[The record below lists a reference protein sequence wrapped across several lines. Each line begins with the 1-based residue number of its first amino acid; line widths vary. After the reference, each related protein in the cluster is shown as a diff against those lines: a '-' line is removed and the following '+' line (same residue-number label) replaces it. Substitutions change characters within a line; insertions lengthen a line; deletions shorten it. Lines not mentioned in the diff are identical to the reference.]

1 MPTSNTPYDDVF
13 RTLLNDCSQLIIPII
28 NEVFGEHF
36 SGDEKIVFSPN
47 EHFIN
52 MQDGEEAKRVTD
64 AHFAI
69 YGYIVKMY
77 HFECQSTPDN
87 SMLVRFFEYDSQIA
101 LDGSN
106 LVGNTLKVKF
116 PHSAVLFLRC
126 NQSTPD
132 KMTIEIET
140 PNGAIN
146 YDIQVLKS
154 QNYTIDEIF
163 DKKLLFLIPFHI
175 FSHEKLFEEYEN
187 DTDKLNVLKRE
198 YQSISE
204 RLEQLLK
211 QGEIDEY
218 TKCTILDMSQ
228 KVLEHIAA
236 KFDNVKKGVKSVM
249 GGQILEYEAKTIL
262 NIGRSE
268 GRILGIDE
276 GRILGIDEGRILGQD
291 EERNRINQLNQNL
304 RKDGRLEDLFRS
316 LDDEEFQK
324 KLLKEYN
331 L

>member
-1 MPTSNTPYDDVF
+1 MGILT
-13 RTLLNDCSQLIIPII
+13 
-28 NEVFGEHF
+28 
-36 SGDEKIVFSPN
+36 
-47 EHFIN
+47 
-52 MQDGEEAKRVTD
+52 
-64 AHFAI
+64 
-69 YGYIVKMY
+69 VKQY
-77 HFECQSTPDN
+77 
-87 SMLVRFFEYDSQIA
+87 
-101 LDGSN
+101 
-106 LVGNTLKVKF
+106 
-116 PHSAVLFLRC
+116 
-126 NQSTPD
+126 
-132 KMTIEIET
+132 
-140 PNGAIN
+140 
-146 YDIQVLKS
+146 
-154 QNYTIDEIF
+154 
-163 DKKLLFLIPFHI
+163 
-175 FSHEKLFEEYEN
+175 
-187 DTDKLNVLKRE
+187 KLNVLKRE

-262 NIGRSE
+262 NE

-276 GRILGIDEGRILGQD
+276 GRVLGQD

-316 LDDEEFQK
+316 LDDEEFQQE
-324 KLLKEYN
+324 LLKEYN

>member
-1 MPTSNTPYDDVF
+1 MGILT
-13 RTLLNDCSQLIIPII
+13 
-28 NEVFGEHF
+28 
-36 SGDEKIVFSPN
+36 
-47 EHFIN
+47 
-52 MQDGEEAKRVTD
+52 
-64 AHFAI
+64 
-69 YGYIVKMY
+69 VKQY
-77 HFECQSTPDN
+77 
-87 SMLVRFFEYDSQIA
+87 
-101 LDGSN
+101 
-106 LVGNTLKVKF
+106 
-116 PHSAVLFLRC
+116 
-126 NQSTPD
+126 
-132 KMTIEIET
+132 
-140 PNGAIN
+140 
-146 YDIQVLKS
+146 
-154 QNYTIDEIF
+154 
-163 DKKLLFLIPFHI
+163 
-175 FSHEKLFEEYEN
+175 
-187 DTDKLNVLKRE
+187 KLNVLKKE

-262 NIGRSE
+262 NE

-316 LDDEEFQK
+316 LDDEKFQK

>member
-1 MPTSNTPYDDVF
+1 MEILT
-13 RTLLNDCSQLIIPII
+13 
-28 NEVFGEHF
+28 
-36 SGDEKIVFSPN
+36 
-47 EHFIN
+47 
-52 MQDGEEAKRVTD
+52 
-64 AHFAI
+64 
-69 YGYIVKMY
+69 VKQY
-77 HFECQSTPDN
+77 
-87 SMLVRFFEYDSQIA
+87 
-101 LDGSN
+101 
-106 LVGNTLKVKF
+106 
-116 PHSAVLFLRC
+116 
-126 NQSTPD
+126 
-132 KMTIEIET
+132 
-140 PNGAIN
+140 
-146 YDIQVLKS
+146 
-154 QNYTIDEIF
+154 
-163 DKKLLFLIPFHI
+163 
-175 FSHEKLFEEYEN
+175 
-187 DTDKLNVLKRE
+187 KLNVLKKE

-262 NIGRSE
+262 NE

-276 GRILGIDEGRILGQD
+276 GRVLGQD

>member
-1 MPTSNTPYDDVF
+1 MAGVM
-13 RTLLNDCSQLIIPII
+13 Q
-28 NEVFGEHF
+28 
-36 SGDEKIVFSPN
+36 SGYLGIL
-47 EHFIN
+47 
-52 MQDGEEAKRVTD
+52 T
-64 AHFAI
+64 
-69 YGYIVKMY
+69 VKQY
-77 HFECQSTPDN
+77 
-87 SMLVRFFEYDSQIA
+87 
-101 LDGSN
+101 
-106 LVGNTLKVKF
+106 
-116 PHSAVLFLRC
+116 
-126 NQSTPD
+126 
-132 KMTIEIET
+132 
-140 PNGAIN
+140 
-146 YDIQVLKS
+146 
-154 QNYTIDEIF
+154 
-163 DKKLLFLIPFHI
+163 
-175 FSHEKLFEEYEN
+175 
-187 DTDKLNVLKRE
+187 KLNVLKRE

-268 GRILGIDE
+268 GRILGINEGRILGIDE

>member
-1 MPTSNTPYDDVF
+1 MEILT
-13 RTLLNDCSQLIIPII
+13 
-28 NEVFGEHF
+28 
-36 SGDEKIVFSPN
+36 
-47 EHFIN
+47 
-52 MQDGEEAKRVTD
+52 
-64 AHFAI
+64 
-69 YGYIVKMY
+69 VKQY
-77 HFECQSTPDN
+77 
-87 SMLVRFFEYDSQIA
+87 
-101 LDGSN
+101 
-106 LVGNTLKVKF
+106 
-116 PHSAVLFLRC
+116 
-126 NQSTPD
+126 
-132 KMTIEIET
+132 
-140 PNGAIN
+140 
-146 YDIQVLKS
+146 
-154 QNYTIDEIF
+154 
-163 DKKLLFLIPFHI
+163 
-175 FSHEKLFEEYEN
+175 
-187 DTDKLNVLKRE
+187 KLNVLKRE

-262 NIGRSE
+262 NE

-276 GRILGIDEGRILGQD
+276 GRVLGQD

>member
-1 MPTSNTPYDDVF
+1 MGILT
-13 RTLLNDCSQLIIPII
+13 
-28 NEVFGEHF
+28 
-36 SGDEKIVFSPN
+36 
-47 EHFIN
+47 
-52 MQDGEEAKRVTD
+52 
-64 AHFAI
+64 
-69 YGYIVKMY
+69 VKQY
-77 HFECQSTPDN
+77 
-87 SMLVRFFEYDSQIA
+87 
-101 LDGSN
+101 
-106 LVGNTLKVKF
+106 
-116 PHSAVLFLRC
+116 
-126 NQSTPD
+126 
-132 KMTIEIET
+132 
-140 PNGAIN
+140 
-146 YDIQVLKS
+146 
-154 QNYTIDEIF
+154 
-163 DKKLLFLIPFHI
+163 
-175 FSHEKLFEEYEN
+175 
-187 DTDKLNVLKRE
+187 KLNVLKRE

-276 GRILGIDEGRILGQD
+276 GRILGQD

-316 LDDEEFQK
+316 LDDEEFQQE
-324 KLLKEYN
+324 LLKES
-331 L
+331 

>member
-1 MPTSNTPYDDVF
+1 MGILT
-13 RTLLNDCSQLIIPII
+13 
-28 NEVFGEHF
+28 
-36 SGDEKIVFSPN
+36 
-47 EHFIN
+47 
-52 MQDGEEAKRVTD
+52 
-64 AHFAI
+64 
-69 YGYIVKMY
+69 VKQY
-77 HFECQSTPDN
+77 
-87 SMLVRFFEYDSQIA
+87 
-101 LDGSN
+101 
-106 LVGNTLKVKF
+106 
-116 PHSAVLFLRC
+116 
-126 NQSTPD
+126 
-132 KMTIEIET
+132 
-140 PNGAIN
+140 
-146 YDIQVLKS
+146 
-154 QNYTIDEIF
+154 
-163 DKKLLFLIPFHI
+163 
-175 FSHEKLFEEYEN
+175 
-187 DTDKLNVLKRE
+187 KLNVLKRE

-262 NIGRSE
+262 NEGRILGIDEGRVLGINE

-276 GRILGIDEGRILGQD
+276 GRILGIDEGRVLGQD

-316 LDDEEFQK
+316 LDDEEFQQE
-324 KLLKEYN
+324 LLKEYN

>member
-1 MPTSNTPYDDVF
+1 MGILT
-13 RTLLNDCSQLIIPII
+13 
-28 NEVFGEHF
+28 
-36 SGDEKIVFSPN
+36 
-47 EHFIN
+47 
-52 MQDGEEAKRVTD
+52 
-64 AHFAI
+64 
-69 YGYIVKMY
+69 VKQY
-77 HFECQSTPDN
+77 
-87 SMLVRFFEYDSQIA
+87 
-101 LDGSN
+101 
-106 LVGNTLKVKF
+106 
-116 PHSAVLFLRC
+116 
-126 NQSTPD
+126 
-132 KMTIEIET
+132 
-140 PNGAIN
+140 
-146 YDIQVLKS
+146 
-154 QNYTIDEIF
+154 
-163 DKKLLFLIPFHI
+163 
-175 FSHEKLFEEYEN
+175 
-187 DTDKLNVLKRE
+187 KLNVLKRE

-262 NIGRSE
+262 NEGRILGIDEGRILGINE

-276 GRILGIDEGRILGQD
+276 GRILGIDEGRVLGQD

-316 LDDEEFQK
+316 LDDEEFQQE
-324 KLLKEYN
+324 LLKEYN

>member
-1 MPTSNTPYDDVF
+1 MEILT
-13 RTLLNDCSQLIIPII
+13 
-28 NEVFGEHF
+28 
-36 SGDEKIVFSPN
+36 
-47 EHFIN
+47 
-52 MQDGEEAKRVTD
+52 
-64 AHFAI
+64 
-69 YGYIVKMY
+69 VKQY
-77 HFECQSTPDN
+77 
-87 SMLVRFFEYDSQIA
+87 
-101 LDGSN
+101 
-106 LVGNTLKVKF
+106 
-116 PHSAVLFLRC
+116 
-126 NQSTPD
+126 
-132 KMTIEIET
+132 
-140 PNGAIN
+140 
-146 YDIQVLKS
+146 
-154 QNYTIDEIF
+154 
-163 DKKLLFLIPFHI
+163 
-175 FSHEKLFEEYEN
+175 
-187 DTDKLNVLKRE
+187 KLNVLKRE

-276 GRILGIDEGRILGQD
+276 GRILGQD

>member
-1 MPTSNTPYDDVF
+1 MGILT
-13 RTLLNDCSQLIIPII
+13 
-28 NEVFGEHF
+28 
-36 SGDEKIVFSPN
+36 
-47 EHFIN
+47 
-52 MQDGEEAKRVTD
+52 
-64 AHFAI
+64 
-69 YGYIVKMY
+69 VKQY
-77 HFECQSTPDN
+77 
-87 SMLVRFFEYDSQIA
+87 
-101 LDGSN
+101 
-106 LVGNTLKVKF
+106 
-116 PHSAVLFLRC
+116 
-126 NQSTPD
+126 
-132 KMTIEIET
+132 
-140 PNGAIN
+140 
-146 YDIQVLKS
+146 
-154 QNYTIDEIF
+154 
-163 DKKLLFLIPFHI
+163 
-175 FSHEKLFEEYEN
+175 
-187 DTDKLNVLKRE
+187 KLNVLKRE

-276 GRILGIDEGRILGQD
+276 GRILGIDEGRVLGQD

>member
-1 MPTSNTPYDDVF
+1 MEILT
-13 RTLLNDCSQLIIPII
+13 
-28 NEVFGEHF
+28 
-36 SGDEKIVFSPN
+36 
-47 EHFIN
+47 
-52 MQDGEEAKRVTD
+52 
-64 AHFAI
+64 
-69 YGYIVKMY
+69 VKQY
-77 HFECQSTPDN
+77 
-87 SMLVRFFEYDSQIA
+87 
-101 LDGSN
+101 
-106 LVGNTLKVKF
+106 
-116 PHSAVLFLRC
+116 
-126 NQSTPD
+126 
-132 KMTIEIET
+132 
-140 PNGAIN
+140 
-146 YDIQVLKS
+146 
-154 QNYTIDEIF
+154 
-163 DKKLLFLIPFHI
+163 
-175 FSHEKLFEEYEN
+175 
-187 DTDKLNVLKRE
+187 KLNVLKRE

-268 GRILGIDE
+268 GRILG
-276 GRILGIDEGRILGQD
+276 QD

-316 LDDEEFQK
+316 LDDEEFQQE
-324 KLLKEYN
+324 LLKEYN

>member
-1 MPTSNTPYDDVF
+1 MGILT
-13 RTLLNDCSQLIIPII
+13 
-28 NEVFGEHF
+28 
-36 SGDEKIVFSPN
+36 
-47 EHFIN
+47 
-52 MQDGEEAKRVTD
+52 
-64 AHFAI
+64 
-69 YGYIVKMY
+69 VKQY
-77 HFECQSTPDN
+77 
-87 SMLVRFFEYDSQIA
+87 
-101 LDGSN
+101 
-106 LVGNTLKVKF
+106 
-116 PHSAVLFLRC
+116 
-126 NQSTPD
+126 
-132 KMTIEIET
+132 
-140 PNGAIN
+140 
-146 YDIQVLKS
+146 
-154 QNYTIDEIF
+154 
-163 DKKLLFLIPFHI
+163 
-175 FSHEKLFEEYEN
+175 
-187 DTDKLNVLKRE
+187 KLNVLKRE

-262 NIGRSE
+262 NE

-276 GRILGIDEGRILGQD
+276 GRILGIDEGRVLGQD

>member
-1 MPTSNTPYDDVF
+1 MAGVM
-13 RTLLNDCSQLIIPII
+13 Q
-28 NEVFGEHF
+28 
-36 SGDEKIVFSPN
+36 SGYLGIL
-47 EHFIN
+47 
-52 MQDGEEAKRVTD
+52 T
-64 AHFAI
+64 
-69 YGYIVKMY
+69 VKQY
-77 HFECQSTPDN
+77 
-87 SMLVRFFEYDSQIA
+87 
-101 LDGSN
+101 
-106 LVGNTLKVKF
+106 
-116 PHSAVLFLRC
+116 
-126 NQSTPD
+126 
-132 KMTIEIET
+132 
-140 PNGAIN
+140 
-146 YDIQVLKS
+146 
-154 QNYTIDEIF
+154 
-163 DKKLLFLIPFHI
+163 
-175 FSHEKLFEEYEN
+175 
-187 DTDKLNVLKRE
+187 KLNVLKRE

-262 NIGRSE
+262 NE

>member
-1 MPTSNTPYDDVF
+1 MEILT
-13 RTLLNDCSQLIIPII
+13 
-28 NEVFGEHF
+28 
-36 SGDEKIVFSPN
+36 
-47 EHFIN
+47 
-52 MQDGEEAKRVTD
+52 
-64 AHFAI
+64 
-69 YGYIVKMY
+69 VKQY
-77 HFECQSTPDN
+77 
-87 SMLVRFFEYDSQIA
+87 
-101 LDGSN
+101 
-106 LVGNTLKVKF
+106 
-116 PHSAVLFLRC
+116 
-126 NQSTPD
+126 
-132 KMTIEIET
+132 
-140 PNGAIN
+140 
-146 YDIQVLKS
+146 
-154 QNYTIDEIF
+154 
-163 DKKLLFLIPFHI
+163 
-175 FSHEKLFEEYEN
+175 
-187 DTDKLNVLKRE
+187 KLNVLKRE

-262 NIGRSE
+262 NEGRILGIDEGRVLGINE

-276 GRILGIDEGRILGQD
+276 GRILGIDEGRVLGQD

>member
-1 MPTSNTPYDDVF
+1 MGILT
-13 RTLLNDCSQLIIPII
+13 
-28 NEVFGEHF
+28 
-36 SGDEKIVFSPN
+36 
-47 EHFIN
+47 
-52 MQDGEEAKRVTD
+52 
-64 AHFAI
+64 
-69 YGYIVKMY
+69 VKQY
-77 HFECQSTPDN
+77 
-87 SMLVRFFEYDSQIA
+87 
-101 LDGSN
+101 
-106 LVGNTLKVKF
+106 
-116 PHSAVLFLRC
+116 
-126 NQSTPD
+126 
-132 KMTIEIET
+132 
-140 PNGAIN
+140 
-146 YDIQVLKS
+146 
-154 QNYTIDEIF
+154 
-163 DKKLLFLIPFHI
+163 
-175 FSHEKLFEEYEN
+175 
-187 DTDKLNVLKRE
+187 KLNVLKRE

-262 NIGRSE
+262 NEGRILGINE

-276 GRILGIDEGRILGQD
+276 GRILGIDEGRVLGQD

>member
-1 MPTSNTPYDDVF
+1 MGILT
-13 RTLLNDCSQLIIPII
+13 
-28 NEVFGEHF
+28 
-36 SGDEKIVFSPN
+36 
-47 EHFIN
+47 
-52 MQDGEEAKRVTD
+52 
-64 AHFAI
+64 
-69 YGYIVKMY
+69 VKQY
-77 HFECQSTPDN
+77 
-87 SMLVRFFEYDSQIA
+87 
-101 LDGSN
+101 
-106 LVGNTLKVKF
+106 
-116 PHSAVLFLRC
+116 
-126 NQSTPD
+126 
-132 KMTIEIET
+132 
-140 PNGAIN
+140 
-146 YDIQVLKS
+146 
-154 QNYTIDEIF
+154 
-163 DKKLLFLIPFHI
+163 
-175 FSHEKLFEEYEN
+175 
-187 DTDKLNVLKRE
+187 KLNVLKRE

-262 NIGRSE
+262 NEGRILGIDEGRILGINE

-276 GRILGIDEGRILGQD
+276 GRILGIDEGRVLGQD

>member
-1 MPTSNTPYDDVF
+1 MGILT
-13 RTLLNDCSQLIIPII
+13 
-28 NEVFGEHF
+28 
-36 SGDEKIVFSPN
+36 
-47 EHFIN
+47 
-52 MQDGEEAKRVTD
+52 
-64 AHFAI
+64 
-69 YGYIVKMY
+69 VKQY
-77 HFECQSTPDN
+77 
-87 SMLVRFFEYDSQIA
+87 
-101 LDGSN
+101 
-106 LVGNTLKVKF
+106 
-116 PHSAVLFLRC
+116 
-126 NQSTPD
+126 
-132 KMTIEIET
+132 
-140 PNGAIN
+140 
-146 YDIQVLKS
+146 
-154 QNYTIDEIF
+154 
-163 DKKLLFLIPFHI
+163 
-175 FSHEKLFEEYEN
+175 
-187 DTDKLNVLKRE
+187 KLNVLKRE

-276 GRILGIDEGRILGQD
+276 GRVLGQD

-316 LDDEEFQK
+316 LDDEEFQQE
-324 KLLKEYN
+324 LLKEYN

>member
-1 MPTSNTPYDDVF
+1 
-13 RTLLNDCSQLIIPII
+13 
-28 NEVFGEHF
+28 
-36 SGDEKIVFSPN
+36 
-47 EHFIN
+47 
-52 MQDGEEAKRVTD
+52 
-64 AHFAI
+64 
-69 YGYIVKMY
+69 
-77 HFECQSTPDN
+77 
-87 SMLVRFFEYDSQIA
+87 
-101 LDGSN
+101 
-106 LVGNTLKVKF
+106 
-116 PHSAVLFLRC
+116 
-126 NQSTPD
+126 
-132 KMTIEIET
+132 
-140 PNGAIN
+140 
-146 YDIQVLKS
+146 
-154 QNYTIDEIF
+154 
-163 DKKLLFLIPFHI
+163 
-175 FSHEKLFEEYEN
+175 
-187 DTDKLNVLKRE
+187 
-198 YQSISE
+198 
-204 RLEQLLK
+204 
-211 QGEIDEY
+211 
-218 TKCTILDMSQ
+218 MSQ

>member
-1 MPTSNTPYDDVF
+1 MAGVM
-13 RTLLNDCSQLIIPII
+13 Q
-28 NEVFGEHF
+28 
-36 SGDEKIVFSPN
+36 SGYLEIL
-47 EHFIN
+47 
-52 MQDGEEAKRVTD
+52 T
-64 AHFAI
+64 
-69 YGYIVKMY
+69 VKQY
-77 HFECQSTPDN
+77 
-87 SMLVRFFEYDSQIA
+87 
-101 LDGSN
+101 
-106 LVGNTLKVKF
+106 
-116 PHSAVLFLRC
+116 
-126 NQSTPD
+126 
-132 KMTIEIET
+132 
-140 PNGAIN
+140 
-146 YDIQVLKS
+146 
-154 QNYTIDEIF
+154 
-163 DKKLLFLIPFHI
+163 
-175 FSHEKLFEEYEN
+175 
-187 DTDKLNVLKRE
+187 KLNVLKRE

-262 NIGRSE
+262 N
-268 GRILGIDE
+268 
-276 GRILGIDEGRILGQD
+276 EGRILGQD

>member
-1 MPTSNTPYDDVF
+1 MGILT
-13 RTLLNDCSQLIIPII
+13 
-28 NEVFGEHF
+28 
-36 SGDEKIVFSPN
+36 
-47 EHFIN
+47 
-52 MQDGEEAKRVTD
+52 
-64 AHFAI
+64 
-69 YGYIVKMY
+69 VKQY
-77 HFECQSTPDN
+77 
-87 SMLVRFFEYDSQIA
+87 
-101 LDGSN
+101 
-106 LVGNTLKVKF
+106 
-116 PHSAVLFLRC
+116 
-126 NQSTPD
+126 
-132 KMTIEIET
+132 
-140 PNGAIN
+140 
-146 YDIQVLKS
+146 
-154 QNYTIDEIF
+154 
-163 DKKLLFLIPFHI
+163 
-175 FSHEKLFEEYEN
+175 
-187 DTDKLNVLKRE
+187 KLNVLKKE

-268 GRILGIDE
+268 GRILG
-276 GRILGIDEGRILGQD
+276 QD

>member
-1 MPTSNTPYDDVF
+1 
-13 RTLLNDCSQLIIPII
+13 
-28 NEVFGEHF
+28 
-36 SGDEKIVFSPN
+36 
-47 EHFIN
+47 
-52 MQDGEEAKRVTD
+52 
-64 AHFAI
+64 
-69 YGYIVKMY
+69 
-77 HFECQSTPDN
+77 
-87 SMLVRFFEYDSQIA
+87 
-101 LDGSN
+101 
-106 LVGNTLKVKF
+106 
-116 PHSAVLFLRC
+116 
-126 NQSTPD
+126 
-132 KMTIEIET
+132 MTIEIET

-175 FSHEKLFEEYEN
+175 FSHEKLFEKYEN

-276 GRILGIDEGRILGQD
+276 GRILGIDEGRILGIDEGRILGQD

>member
-1 MPTSNTPYDDVF
+1 MGILT
-13 RTLLNDCSQLIIPII
+13 
-28 NEVFGEHF
+28 
-36 SGDEKIVFSPN
+36 
-47 EHFIN
+47 
-52 MQDGEEAKRVTD
+52 
-64 AHFAI
+64 
-69 YGYIVKMY
+69 VKQY
-77 HFECQSTPDN
+77 
-87 SMLVRFFEYDSQIA
+87 
-101 LDGSN
+101 
-106 LVGNTLKVKF
+106 
-116 PHSAVLFLRC
+116 
-126 NQSTPD
+126 
-132 KMTIEIET
+132 
-140 PNGAIN
+140 
-146 YDIQVLKS
+146 
-154 QNYTIDEIF
+154 
-163 DKKLLFLIPFHI
+163 
-175 FSHEKLFEEYEN
+175 
-187 DTDKLNVLKRE
+187 KLNVLKRE

-262 NIGRSE
+262 NEGRILGIDEGRVLGINE

>member
-1 MPTSNTPYDDVF
+1 MGILT
-13 RTLLNDCSQLIIPII
+13 
-28 NEVFGEHF
+28 
-36 SGDEKIVFSPN
+36 
-47 EHFIN
+47 
-52 MQDGEEAKRVTD
+52 
-64 AHFAI
+64 
-69 YGYIVKMY
+69 VKQY
-77 HFECQSTPDN
+77 
-87 SMLVRFFEYDSQIA
+87 
-101 LDGSN
+101 
-106 LVGNTLKVKF
+106 
-116 PHSAVLFLRC
+116 
-126 NQSTPD
+126 
-132 KMTIEIET
+132 
-140 PNGAIN
+140 
-146 YDIQVLKS
+146 
-154 QNYTIDEIF
+154 
-163 DKKLLFLIPFHI
+163 
-175 FSHEKLFEEYEN
+175 
-187 DTDKLNVLKRE
+187 KLNVLKKE

-262 NIGRSE
+262 NEGRILGIDEGRVLGINE

-276 GRILGIDEGRILGQD
+276 GRILGIDEGRVLGQD
-291 EERNRINQLNQNL
+291 EEGNRINQLNQNL

>member
-1 MPTSNTPYDDVF
+1 MAGVM
-13 RTLLNDCSQLIIPII
+13 Q
-28 NEVFGEHF
+28 
-36 SGDEKIVFSPN
+36 SGYLGIL
-47 EHFIN
+47 
-52 MQDGEEAKRVTD
+52 T
-64 AHFAI
+64 
-69 YGYIVKMY
+69 VKQY
-77 HFECQSTPDN
+77 
-87 SMLVRFFEYDSQIA
+87 
-101 LDGSN
+101 
-106 LVGNTLKVKF
+106 
-116 PHSAVLFLRC
+116 
-126 NQSTPD
+126 
-132 KMTIEIET
+132 
-140 PNGAIN
+140 
-146 YDIQVLKS
+146 
-154 QNYTIDEIF
+154 
-163 DKKLLFLIPFHI
+163 
-175 FSHEKLFEEYEN
+175 
-187 DTDKLNVLKRE
+187 KLNVLKRE

-262 NIGRSE
+262 NE

-276 GRILGIDEGRILGQD
+276 GRVLGQD

>member
-1 MPTSNTPYDDVF
+1 LGILT
-13 RTLLNDCSQLIIPII
+13 
-28 NEVFGEHF
+28 
-36 SGDEKIVFSPN
+36 
-47 EHFIN
+47 
-52 MQDGEEAKRVTD
+52 
-64 AHFAI
+64 
-69 YGYIVKMY
+69 VKQY
-77 HFECQSTPDN
+77 
-87 SMLVRFFEYDSQIA
+87 
-101 LDGSN
+101 
-106 LVGNTLKVKF
+106 
-116 PHSAVLFLRC
+116 
-126 NQSTPD
+126 
-132 KMTIEIET
+132 
-140 PNGAIN
+140 
-146 YDIQVLKS
+146 
-154 QNYTIDEIF
+154 
-163 DKKLLFLIPFHI
+163 
-175 FSHEKLFEEYEN
+175 
-187 DTDKLNVLKRE
+187 KLNVLKRE

-262 NIGRSE
+262 N
-268 GRILGIDE
+268 
-276 GRILGIDEGRILGQD
+276 EGRILGQD

>member
-1 MPTSNTPYDDVF
+1 MEILT
-13 RTLLNDCSQLIIPII
+13 
-28 NEVFGEHF
+28 
-36 SGDEKIVFSPN
+36 
-47 EHFIN
+47 
-52 MQDGEEAKRVTD
+52 
-64 AHFAI
+64 
-69 YGYIVKMY
+69 VKQY
-77 HFECQSTPDN
+77 
-87 SMLVRFFEYDSQIA
+87 
-101 LDGSN
+101 
-106 LVGNTLKVKF
+106 
-116 PHSAVLFLRC
+116 
-126 NQSTPD
+126 
-132 KMTIEIET
+132 
-140 PNGAIN
+140 
-146 YDIQVLKS
+146 
-154 QNYTIDEIF
+154 
-163 DKKLLFLIPFHI
+163 
-175 FSHEKLFEEYEN
+175 
-187 DTDKLNVLKRE
+187 KLNVLKRE

-262 NIGRSE
+262 NEGRILGINE

-276 GRILGIDEGRILGQD
+276 GRILGIDEGRVLGQD

>member
-1 MPTSNTPYDDVF
+1 MGILT
-13 RTLLNDCSQLIIPII
+13 
-28 NEVFGEHF
+28 
-36 SGDEKIVFSPN
+36 
-47 EHFIN
+47 
-52 MQDGEEAKRVTD
+52 
-64 AHFAI
+64 
-69 YGYIVKMY
+69 VKQY
-77 HFECQSTPDN
+77 
-87 SMLVRFFEYDSQIA
+87 
-101 LDGSN
+101 
-106 LVGNTLKVKF
+106 
-116 PHSAVLFLRC
+116 
-126 NQSTPD
+126 
-132 KMTIEIET
+132 
-140 PNGAIN
+140 
-146 YDIQVLKS
+146 
-154 QNYTIDEIF
+154 
-163 DKKLLFLIPFHI
+163 
-175 FSHEKLFEEYEN
+175 
-187 DTDKLNVLKRE
+187 KLNVLKRE

-268 GRILGIDE
+268 GRILG
-276 GRILGIDEGRILGQD
+276 QD

>member
-1 MPTSNTPYDDVF
+1 MGILT
-13 RTLLNDCSQLIIPII
+13 
-28 NEVFGEHF
+28 
-36 SGDEKIVFSPN
+36 
-47 EHFIN
+47 
-52 MQDGEEAKRVTD
+52 
-64 AHFAI
+64 
-69 YGYIVKMY
+69 VKQY
-77 HFECQSTPDN
+77 
-87 SMLVRFFEYDSQIA
+87 
-101 LDGSN
+101 
-106 LVGNTLKVKF
+106 
-116 PHSAVLFLRC
+116 
-126 NQSTPD
+126 
-132 KMTIEIET
+132 
-140 PNGAIN
+140 
-146 YDIQVLKS
+146 
-154 QNYTIDEIF
+154 
-163 DKKLLFLIPFHI
+163 
-175 FSHEKLFEEYEN
+175 
-187 DTDKLNVLKRE
+187 KLNVLKRE

-276 GRILGIDEGRILGQD
+276 GRVLGQD

>member
-1 MPTSNTPYDDVF
+1 MEILT
-13 RTLLNDCSQLIIPII
+13 
-28 NEVFGEHF
+28 
-36 SGDEKIVFSPN
+36 
-47 EHFIN
+47 
-52 MQDGEEAKRVTD
+52 
-64 AHFAI
+64 
-69 YGYIVKMY
+69 VKQY
-77 HFECQSTPDN
+77 
-87 SMLVRFFEYDSQIA
+87 
-101 LDGSN
+101 
-106 LVGNTLKVKF
+106 
-116 PHSAVLFLRC
+116 
-126 NQSTPD
+126 
-132 KMTIEIET
+132 
-140 PNGAIN
+140 
-146 YDIQVLKS
+146 
-154 QNYTIDEIF
+154 
-163 DKKLLFLIPFHI
+163 
-175 FSHEKLFEEYEN
+175 
-187 DTDKLNVLKRE
+187 KLNVLKRE

-262 NIGRSE
+262 N
-268 GRILGIDE
+268 
-276 GRILGIDEGRILGQD
+276 EGRILGQD

>member
-1 MPTSNTPYDDVF
+1 MGILT
-13 RTLLNDCSQLIIPII
+13 
-28 NEVFGEHF
+28 
-36 SGDEKIVFSPN
+36 
-47 EHFIN
+47 
-52 MQDGEEAKRVTD
+52 
-64 AHFAI
+64 
-69 YGYIVKMY
+69 VKQY
-77 HFECQSTPDN
+77 
-87 SMLVRFFEYDSQIA
+87 
-101 LDGSN
+101 
-106 LVGNTLKVKF
+106 
-116 PHSAVLFLRC
+116 
-126 NQSTPD
+126 
-132 KMTIEIET
+132 
-140 PNGAIN
+140 
-146 YDIQVLKS
+146 
-154 QNYTIDEIF
+154 
-163 DKKLLFLIPFHI
+163 
-175 FSHEKLFEEYEN
+175 
-187 DTDKLNVLKRE
+187 KLNVLKRE

-262 NIGRSE
+262 N
-268 GRILGIDE
+268 
-276 GRILGIDEGRILGQD
+276 EGRILGQD

-331 L
+331 LYLNP